1 MFCFQNEGEEEEEEE
16 EDYQELILRIRRG
29 PWRPVEI
36 MPTIKEAKN
45 EVSMDQDEE
54 DVDTISILTLE
65 VRLNL
70 TPFVLH
76 TR

>member
-1 MFCFQNEGEEEEEEE
+1 MFCFQNEGEEEEEN
-16 EDYQELILRIRRG
+16 YQEGFLRIRRG
-29 PWRPVEI
+29 RPMEI
-36 MPTIKEAKN
+36 MPTIM
-45 EVSMDQDEE
+45 EVEEDGTKEE
-54 DVDTISILTLE
+54 DVTSK

>member
-1 MFCFQNEGEEEEEEE
+1 MFCFQNEEEEEE
-16 EDYQELILRIRRG
+16 YQELFLRIRRG
-29 PWRPVEI
+29 PWRPMQI
-36 MPTIKEAKN
+36 MPTIM
-45 EVSMDQDEE
+45 EVEDDASMEQDAE